1 MSRLFHLLLRDSQT
15 LRRTRSIRDN
25 IPQRTDITILRKLT
39 TPGTRYRLGRC
50 KWSAPTGKGAH
61 WLHHVTSD
69 HDKMMIISKM
79 LMLVKILWQ
88 DKSNIKA
95 LFTLLQILNIHQ
107 YESQIIYITTYP
119 PTLCRWSWP
128 RPWCGWNSGRPCHR
142 AAFFVLPF
150 FAVEGAVAFWAPG
163 LSVAWC
169 QISLIGFSPW
179 NAGAVTAGELDLWAC
194 WLWAVW
200 LVAGWLNNE
209 SKSPQKN
216 KITFGPDSGRY
227 HRTSVIS
234 QCNCHRTSTR
244 LRFRKYNE
252 SYIFFSLKMMQA

>member
-163 LSVAWC
+163 L
-169 QISLIGFSPW
+169 ISCLMTNKSYWFLTLECRRRHRRWTG
-179 NAGAVTAGELDLWAC
+179 
-194 WLWAVW
+194 
-200 LVAGWLNNE
+200 LVSMLALGSL
-209 SKSPQKN
+209 
-216 KITFGPDSGRY
+216 
-227 HRTSVIS
+227 
-234 QCNCHRTSTR
+234 TR
-244 LRFRKYNE
+244 RWVVE
-252 SYIFFSLKMMQA
+252 

>member
-1 MSRLFHLLLRDSQT
+1 
-15 LRRTRSIRDN
+15 
-25 IPQRTDITILRKLT
+25 
-39 TPGTRYRLGRC
+39 
-50 KWSAPTGKGAH
+50 
-61 WLHHVTSD
+61 
-69 HDKMMIISKM
+69 MIISKM

-107 YESQIIYITTYP
+107 YESQIIYITSYP

-128 RPWCGWNSGRPCHR
+128 RSWCGWNSGRPCHR